1 MDTLATLNK
10 VDSAVSPVSNL
21 ALRAGVARPATTP
34 AKRFG
39 DSLPVDSLTGETAPA
54 AAAQPE
60 PLASPSLSE
69 AARQRTIEE
78 MRTLL
83 RAISAGASDPETL
96 TDLIFY
102 ARHPELIG
110 VNLAGDHQA
119 LDEWNLISSLLVH
132 PLLDE
137 VRATLGPG
145 AFPIANTAPVPG
157 PDRFPQGPREPAH
170 LTSFTAARRNASE
183 HFDEVIA
190 RAAAACPGLSPA
202 LLKSLLIQE
211 SDLRPHVINSFGYA
225 GIAQF
230 GRDEAREVGLQV
242 GRAGSPADERLNPHK
257 AIPAAARLLDKKAQ
271 RLGEMAFSRYG
282 QPSGAEFW
290 RFVMAAYNGG
300 EGTVALA
307 MGHAYRQGL
316 ARARA
321 QGLVGPE
328 VIDFARAYASSWQ
341 NLTAGGLRS
350 PLGQAVARHFPALAA
365 AKYQEISN
373 YSNEVVARS
382 LPGTRTEP

>member
-1 MDTLATLNK
+1 MDTPVAFNK
-10 VDSAVSPVSNL
+10 VGGAAPTVSNL
-21 ALRAGVARPATTP
+21 ALRAGAARPLATP

-39 DSLPVDSLTGETAPA
+39 DSLPVDDTTGETTQDAPRA
-54 AAAQPE
+54 TE
-60 PLASPSLSE
+60 PLAPAPLSE

-83 RAISAGASDPETL
+83 RAMGAGESDPETL

-110 VNLAGDHQA
+110 ADLTGDHQS
-119 LDEWNLISSLLVH
+119 LDEWNLLSSFLVH

-137 VRATLGPG
+137 LRESLGPG
-145 AFPIANTAPVPG
+145 ALSMANGAAGPNLDGSLERLGDTADMTP
-157 PDRFPQGPREPAH
+157 
-170 LTSFTAARRNASE
+170 LTAAQRGAGE

-190 RAAAACPGLSPA
+190 RAVAACPGLSPA

-211 SDLRPHVINSFGYA
+211 SDLRPHVINQYGYA

-242 GRAGSPADERLNPHK
+242 GLAGSHSDERLNPHK

-307 MGHAYRQGL
+307 MGHAYRQGV

-321 QGLVGPE
+321 RGLLGPE
-328 VIDFARAYASSWQ
+328 VIDFARQYASSWQ

-365 AKYQEISN
+365 TKYQEISN
-373 YSNEVVARS
+373 YSTAVVARS
-382 LPGTRTEP
+382 LPGSDL